1 MKVKL
6 THRRY
11 GVHTQQG
18 EAEVPGTFAEYA
30 VPSPG
35 NEDRDEWEIDDAKLL
50 AALPEGFL
58 PVPARHVLLGVE
70 DDLGGTAHSGTA
82 VFRRWAKYFDAYML
96 WLVRPG
102 EDGTDGT

>member
-6 THRRY
+6 THRNF
-11 GVHTQQG
+11 GIHETVSV
-18 EAEVPGTFAEYA
+18 AEIPGSFAEYA

-50 AALPEGFL
+50 ATLPAGFL
-58 PVPARHVLLGVE
+58 PVAARHVLLGVE
-70 DDLGGTAHSGTA
+70 DDLGGTAHSGTT

-96 WLVRPG
+96 WLVREVPS
-102 EDGTDGT
+102 DGS